1 MEASPNTLSEPC
13 ADAVQ
18 VPLEDW
24 QRSVE
29 AFTRM
34 IDRLQADYAE
44 LERRHASLN
53 SELAVANEALRASSD
68 GNRRLATYLDR
79 IVAGVTSGIIAVDAH
94 GVVQL
99 FNPAAASVLGV
110 AAEDVIG
117 RHYYDVWPSRK
128 DDMASAAA
136 CAAGADPVNWIR
148 REISRNGVRG
158 MVISVSTARLDF
170 HPGNGDASGAGI
182 GGAIEVFSDVTQVET
197 MQSEMARMRTL
208 AALGEMSATVAHEI
222 RNPLGGI
229 SGFAE
234 LLARKAEHDPDLK
247 DMTSNILTGARHL
260 NGLVERL
267 LEFAREP
274 RVEKRPL
281 DWNRFLGTT
290 VDQFAEASRHRGARL
305 RFVRRVPESL
315 PPGHGDGLCLRQ
327 AIWNILENAEHATG
341 GSGIVEIEAQPQSGG
356 LRLRI
361 TDNGGG
367 IDPRIADRVFA
378 PFTTTKTRGTGLGL
392 ATCKKLI
399 EAHGGQIAITSQPG
413 NGTTVQ
419 VDLP

>member
-1 MEASPNTLSEPC
+1 MKADPNILSERGG
-13 ADAVQ
+13 DAVR
-18 VPLEDW
+18 VPIEDW
-24 QRSVE
+24 QRSVV

-44 LERRHASLN
+44 LEQRHASLN
-53 SELAVANEALRASSD
+53 TELAAANEALRVSSD

-79 IVAGVTSGIIAVDAH
+79 IVAGVTSGIIAVDAN

-99 FNPAAASVLGV
+99 YNPAAAAVLGIGP
-110 AAEDVIG
+110 ENVIG
-117 RHYYDVWPSRK
+117 RSYFEVWPQRR
-128 DDMASAAA
+128 DDTACAAA
-136 CAAGADPVNWIR
+136 CAAGAEPVSCVR
-148 REISRNGVRG
+148 REVNRNGNPG
-158 MVISVSTARLDF
+158 MVISVSTVRLDA
-170 HPGNGDASGAGI
+170 HAVQGETAASG

-197 MQSEMARMRTL
+197 MQAEMARMRTL

-234 LLARKAEHDPDLK
+234 LLARKAAHDPDLK
-247 DMTSNILTGARHL
+247 DMTTNILTGARHL
-260 NGLVERL
+260 NELVERL

-274 RVEKRPL
+274 RLEVRPL
-281 DWNRFLGTT
+281 DWGRFLGTT
-290 VDQFAEASRHRGARL
+290 LDQFAQASRQRGAKLRL
-305 RFVRRVPESL
+305 VRRVPESI
-315 PPGHGDGLCLRQ
+315 PEGRGDGLCLRQ

-341 GSGIVEIEAQPQSGG
+341 GNGTVEIEARPQETG
-356 LRLRI
+356 LRLLI

-399 EAHGGQIAITSQPG
+399 EAHGGQITINSRPG
-413 NGTTVQ
+413 CGTTVQ